1 MYASAIGDLL
11 TVQANGNIGI
21 GTTDP
26 GGYRTAIRGLTDDN
40 TASALWVSGA
50 ASLTGALVV
59 RNDGNVG
66 IGTATPGARLDVRG
80 TNPLVTIGNTS
91 VL

>member
-11 TVQANGNIGI
+11 TVQMNGNVGI
-21 GTTDP
+21 GTTNP
-26 GGYRTAIRGLTDDN
+26 GGYRTAIRGSTDDN

-50 ASLTGALVV
+50 SSLTGALVV

-66 IGTATPGARLDVRG
+66 IGTATP
-80 TNPLVTIGNTS
+80 
-91 VL
+91 